1 MEGSYKNKTHFY
13 ENNNPKAR
21 GVHIPRVHGANFQ
34 KLASENKTSGLEHI
48 DLVAQLPPRWDA
60 GSS

>member
-1 MEGSYKNKTHFY
+1 MKIIIQKHEMYTSPG
-13 ENNNPKAR
+13 
-21 GVHIPRVHGANFQ
+21 VHGANFQ

-48 DLVAQLPPRWDA
+48 DPVAQLPPRWDA